1 MMGNEEIKKANRKA
15 LPKFIVLCI
24 AAALVGGVMGYF
36 AAANGID
43 GLSGSIKAAG
53 LKFGMFVAPWI
64 MVAIAV
70 IMPVVLVPYYKKAKK
85 QLLMWDG
92 EDERRRDN
100 RPSGRYG
107 QNPYH
112 VRGRRQPIEEYHP
125 QVKHYLAW
133 NKGNVVQDG

>member
-53 LKFGMFVAPWI
+53 LKF
-64 MVAIAV
+64 
-70 IMPVVLVPYYKKAKK
+70 
-85 QLLMWDG
+85 
-92 EDERRRDN
+92 
-100 RPSGRYG
+100 
-107 QNPYH
+107 
-112 VRGRRQPIEEYHP
+112 
-125 QVKHYLAW
+125 
-133 NKGNVVQDG
+133 

>member
-53 LKFGMFVAPWI
+53 LKFSGYNAGCI
-64 MVAIAV
+64 SSLLQKGKET
-70 IMPVVLVPYYKKAKK
+70 VV
-85 QLLMWDG
+85 
-92 EDERRRDN
+92 
-100 RPSGRYG
+100 
-107 QNPYH
+107 
-112 VRGRRQPIEEYHP
+112 
-125 QVKHYLAW
+125 
-133 NKGNVVQDG
+133 NVGW